1 MGRGMS
7 QRAMVWTYVII
18 EALVLVPLT
27 IYIAC
32 NK

>member
-1 MGRGMS
+1 MS
-7 QRAMVWTYVII
+7 TKAMVWTYAIL